1 MAKNPEAERQSVV
14 ELVTLLLQERD
25 RRLNNNTY
33 TKENNNHIR
42 YVLSHALLWKY
53 TEAEGHKY
61 KKCRYWS
68 EGAIKSFER
77 YGDAIT
83 SKHVCGGDALQ
94 HEHLFPL
101 KQLINKLFSINNPTE
116 TTVME
121 LLSKLNIAVIVTV
134 DEHKFLHKI
143 EGDENNPWTR
153 YEKAGIK
160 VEKRF

>member
-14 ELVTLLLQERD
+14 ELVTLLLQERQ
-25 RRLNNNTY
+25 RRLTNSNY
-33 TKENNNHIR
+33 SKENNNHIK

-68 EGAIKSFER
+68 EGAVNSFKR
-77 YGDAIT
+77 HGDIIT
-83 SKHVCGGDALQ
+83 NRNICGGEALQ

-101 KQLINKLFSINNPTE
+101 KQLIDKLFVISDPTE
-116 TTVME
+116 IKVKE
-121 LLSKLNIAVIVTV
+121 LLSKLNIAVIVTI
-134 DEHKFLHKI
+134 DEHKLLHKF

-160 VEKRF
+160 VVKRF